1 MARSSPADTMK
12 SFRYIS
18 PRTFVHRPTCSC
30 GRGFTLIELLAVIAI
45 IGVLA
50 AIMIPVIG
58 AVREN
63 GRQAVCVS
71 NLRQLMGATLLYSQD
86 NRGVLPLVV
95 GPASLG
101 EGRRWAPQIQP
112 YLNPS
117 AAARS
122 IDPMSVFKCPGD
134 DVVRANASA
143 GDSTWCSYGLNI
155 RVHAAGNWQR
165 VTQKKFSI
173 IPNPSRTILYGDAW
187 HSTNTV
193 LASLSLLTFM
203 GDFHGDGRGSNY
215 VFADGHVA
223 FMTMAE
229 ATVIDP
235 VSGRQAHLYIPD

>member
-1 MARSSPADTMK
+1 MK

-18 PRTFVHRPTCSC
+18 PRTFVQRPTCSC

-50 AIMIPVIG
+50 AVMIPVIG
-58 AVREN
+58 VVREN

-71 NLRQLMGATLLYSQD
+71 NLRQIMGATLLYSQD

-95 GPASLG
+95 GPESLG
-101 EGRRWAPQIQP
+101 QDRRWATQVQP
-112 YLNPS
+112 YLNPAMS
-117 AAARS
+117 AQS
-122 IDPMSVFKCPGD
+122 VDPLSVFKCPGD
-134 DVVRANASA
+134 DIVRTSAVAS
-143 GDSTWCSYGLNI
+143 DSTWCSYGLNI
-155 RVHAAGNWQR
+155 RVHVAGN
-165 VTQKKFSI
+165 VNNTAQKRFTAI
-173 IPNPSRTILYGDAW
+173 VNPGRTILYGDAW
-187 HSTNTV
+187 YLANTV
-193 LASLSLLTFM
+193 FQSHSLLSFM
-203 GDFHGDGRGSNY
+203 GDFHRGGDGSNY

>member
-1 MARSSPADTMK
+1 MNTQSVPRK
-12 SFRYIS
+12 SAE
-18 PRTFVHRPTCSC
+18 
-30 GRGFTLIELLAVIAI
+30 GFTLVELLTVIAI
-45 IGVLA
+45 LGVLVG
-50 AIMIPVIG
+50 IVIPVVG
-58 AVREN
+58 KVREN
-63 GRQAVCVS
+63 GRQAVCAS
-71 NLRQLMGATLLYSQD
+71 NLRQIMGATLLYSQD
-86 NRGVLPLVV
+86 NNGALPLVV

-155 RVHAAGNWQR
+155 RVHAAGNWQKP
-165 VTQKKFSI
+165 TPKKFSI

-215 VFADGHVA
+215 VFADGHIA
-223 FMTMAE
+223 FMTRA
-229 ATVIDP
+229 AALVPDP
-235 VSGRQAHLYIPD
+235 QTGREAHLFIPD